1 MLASMHNVELI
12 LHSTNGDRGNDSKMR
27 FGWNGMTYIS
37 RMMSLQYGTSTST
50 VDSCCDK
57 YGNRHDLPTSSPSGV
72 VINGKW
78 EVQMPRTGT
87 QMSPTGPPNKYL
99 ASKGNIN
106 K

>member
-1 MLASMHNVELI
+1 
-12 LHSTNGDRGNDSKMR
+12 MR
-27 FGWNGMTYIS
+27 FGWNGMTYILKNDEFTI
-37 RMMSLQYGTSTST
+37 RHNHIT

-87 QMSPTGPPNKYL
+87 QMFYWDF
-99 ASKGNIN
+99 
-106 K
+106 